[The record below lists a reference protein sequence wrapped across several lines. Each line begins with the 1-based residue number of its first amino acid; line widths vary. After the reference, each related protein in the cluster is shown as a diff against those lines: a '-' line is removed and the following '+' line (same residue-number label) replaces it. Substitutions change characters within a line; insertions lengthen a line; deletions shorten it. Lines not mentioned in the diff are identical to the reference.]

1 MPSAKTM
8 DHHTPSIP
16 HNKGKTHTKMTCKIT
31 VRSTDKNADI
41 KPLFKAVNKLDPK
54 IPIPLNTKDMEKIL
68 NA

>member
-1 MPSAKTM
+1 M
-8 DHHTPSIP
+8 DHHTPSMS
-16 HNKGKTHTKMTCKIT
+16 HNKGNVTTKNTCRIT

-54 IPIPLNTKDMEKIL
+54 IPIPINTKDMEKIL